1 MKNGIVQAPAIP
13 SITFQRQFN
22 IGHLLCSLRLNSLSK
37 KNFNHSACKRYSLT
51 LTNGKHLSRLEAVLN
66 DKIDRKRKFEM
77 FRTKWEKNFET
88 FPTKFRKKQNKK

>member
-22 IGHLLCSLRLNSLSK
+22 IGHLLCSLSLNSLSK
-37 KNFNHSACKRYSLT
+37 KNFNRSACKRYSLT